1 MKQNRKTAGRRLVSL
16 LLALV
21 LLIGAL
27 PMPAFAQGGTE
38 EVKQALEALNET
50 LSGEKFQIDVQES
63 TVTVS
68 SAGEVD
74 LGDKKVQLKIPG
86 DVTVK
91 WNAKITGT
99 GDGALIELIEGSE
112 GIFEWLSDA
121 SMSNP
126 LGEGIVVKGG
136 IVEIHAGANLTLVS
150 SKRNGAVLQIEGD
163 GALRM
168 TGGTIVSNILLG
180 YAVLLKDG
188 VQFQMSGG
196 TIEVL
201 GTGGTGITVQGQGSL
216 ATISEGNVIVKE
228 SAGNGCGV
236 DISGGT
242 VKVGKQDTTG
252 PSFSSFASGTVYKVT
267 GDGTLLNVL
276 GGNVSSEKEA
286 DLFKITSKG
295 MVNVVGGL
303 LVSKDSGKIATL
315 NGATLD
321 IAGGTVTAENRMPLN
336 CPQEVL

>member
-1 MKQNRKTAGRRLVSL
+1 MRQNEKVRSRSIVSL

-27 PMPAFAQGGTE
+27 PIPAFAQGGTE
-38 EVKQALEALNET
+38 EVKRALEALNQT

-68 SAGEVD
+68 SAGEVA
-74 LGDKKVQLKIPG
+74 LEDKQVRLNISG

-99 GDGALIELIEGSE
+99 GTGALIELTEGSE

-121 SMSNP
+121 TMSN
-126 LGEGIVVKGG
+126 LQGEGIVVKGG
-136 IVEIHAGANLTLVS
+136 IVDIDAGANLSLDS
-150 SKRNGAVLQIEGD
+150 SKQNGAVLQIERD
-163 GALRM
+163 GTLRM
-168 TGGTIVSNILLG
+168 TGGKIVSNILSG

-188 VQFQMSGG
+188 AQFQMSGG
-196 TIEVL
+196 TIEVS

-216 ATISEGNVIVKE
+216 ATISEGKVIVKE

-242 VKVGKQDTTG
+242 VKVGKQGTTG
-252 PSFSSFASGTVYKVT
+252 PSFSSVASGTVCKVT
-267 GDGTLLNVL
+267 GDGTVLNVL
-276 GGNVSSEKEA
+276 GGKVSSEKAA
-286 DLFKITSKG
+286 DIFEITSKG
-295 MVNVVGGL
+295 RSML
-303 LVSKDSGKIATL
+303 
-315 NGATLD
+315 
-321 IAGGTVTAENRMPLN
+321 
-336 CPQEVL
+336 